1 MSSERTSEDIVETI
15 CDSISMA
22 IAEGALRPGMKILD
36 DVIARHFGVSRTVAR
51 GAVATL
57 ERERLI
63 ERRRNHGAFVA
74 TPDKQQAANLLE
86 ARRLLELGI
95 VERACRVAQPEALD
109 RLAAMTDTEEAIHGS
124 DDRAAQMRISG
135 NFHLQLARLAGNA
148 VLEES
153 LRNVV
158 ARLSLVAALY
168 ERQGVERCG
177 AEAHRQIVKA
187 IQRGDAAEASRV
199 MAEHLDEIEASL
211 DLSAPPD
218 DQTSL
223 SAVLAKFAPLNDL
236 GRKSNQA

>member
-1 MSSERTSEDIVETI
+1 MSSDKTSEDIVETI
-15 CDSISMA
+15 CNSISMA
-22 IAEGALRPGMKILD
+22 IADGALRPGMKTLD

-95 VERACRVAQPEALD
+95 VERACRIAQPEALE
-109 RLAAMTDTEEAIHGS
+109 RLAAMTDTEEAIHGGN
-124 DDRAAQMRISG
+124 DRAAQIRISG
-135 NFHLQLARLAGNA
+135 NFHLELAKAAGNS

-153 LRNVV
+153 LKNVV

-177 AEAHRQIVKA
+177 ADAHRLIVQA
-187 IQRGDAAEASRV
+187 VQRSNAPEACRL
-199 MAEHLDEIEASL
+199 MGKHLDEIEASL

-223 SAVLAKFAPLNDL
+223 SAVLAKFAPINNH
-236 GRKSNQA
+236 RQNASQA